1 MTLTDGGVGSLLSTD
16 PAATAA
22 RGSAVNS
29 SAVVPVS
36 TTVRRVTSNRIGAS
50 GALLDSWS
58 SMIAPCSRG
67 SVRLVAGRHRAYGLV
82 PACFQQ
88 EDTRLRPSVFRKVDD
103 DGCRG
108 AAHDHPSKRFELR
121 GVDFHVGQKG
131 GDMNE

>member
-1 MTLTDGGVGSLLSTD
+1 MTLTDGGGGSLLSTA

-50 GALLDSWS
+50 GSLLDSWS
-58 SMIAPCSRG
+58 SIIAPCSQG
-67 SVRLVAGRHRAYGLV
+67 SGRLITGRHRAYGLV

-88 EDTRLRPSVFRKVDD
+88 EDTRLRPGVVRKVDD
-103 DGCRG
+103 DGCRS
-108 AAHDHPSKRFELR
+108 AAHDHPSKRFEFL
-121 GVDFHVGQKG
+121 G
-131 GDMNE
+131 GDF